1 MLRRKIKIR
10 LYIRFINLQALA
22 DKKYAITEIIK
33 QIIIAIK
40 LPNRRR

>member
-1 MLRRKIKIR
+1 
-10 LYIRFINLQALA
+10 LA

-40 LPNRRR
+40 LPNRRRWNINLKPTSR

>member
-33 QIIIAIK
+33 PIIATIK